1 MATHPT
7 ITALAINTLAAIGRN
22 RLSMLYCGAT
32 ACKKGVAIITSVRA
46 YSESVSFIT
55 RDLGITPYREGYAL
69 QLEAHARVV
78 AGGAPELLLLEHHRV
93 ITQGRKDFETT
104 NLVASLEELTYL
116 GVEVVPTERGGT
128 ATYHGPGQLVAYP
141 IFPVGRRVRDFLRR
155 LENVQI
161 RTLEMYGLTARP
173 NPGYAGVYVGD
184 DKIGSI
190 GVAIRQNVALHGLA
204 LNVNT
209 RLEDFELITPCGLTD
224 TRMTSMQKLLG
235 YEISMFGVKAR
246 LEAAFRTEFDG
257 YKWLEERRGE
267 EVAYPASFGSVK

>member
-1 MATHPT
+1 M
-7 ITALAINTLAAIGRN
+7 
-22 RLSMLYCGAT
+22 
-32 ACKKGVAIITSVRA
+32 
-46 YSESVSFIT
+46 SFIT
-55 RDLGITPYREGYAL
+55 RDLGLVPYKLAYQQ

-78 AGGAPELLLLEHHRV
+78 AGGAPELLLLEHPRV
-93 ITQGRKDFETT
+93 ITHGRKDDETT
-104 NLVASLEELTYL
+104 NLVTPLETLL
-116 GVEVVPTERGGT
+116 QIGVEVIATERGGT

-161 RTLEMYGLTARP
+161 RVLEGYGLSARP

-190 GVAIRQNVALHGLA
+190 GVAIRGNVALHGLA

-209 RLEDFELITPCGLTD
+209 NLMDFELIVPCGLTD
-224 TRMTSMQKLLG
+224 TRMTSIQKLLG
-235 YEISMFGVKAR
+235 REVPMPEVKTK
-246 LEAAFRTEFDG
+246 LEAAFKAEFEG

-267 EVAYPASFGSVK
+267 EVAY

>member
-1 MATHPT
+1 M
-7 ITALAINTLAAIGRN
+7 
-22 RLSMLYCGAT
+22 
-32 ACKKGVAIITSVRA
+32 
-46 YSESVSFIT
+46 SFIT
-55 RDLGITPYREGYAL
+55 RDLAIQPYREGYAL
-69 QLEAHARVV
+69 QLAAHARVV

-93 ITQGRKDFETT
+93 ITQGRKDGETT
-104 NLVASLEELTYL
+104 NLIASLEELLFL
-116 GVEVVPTERGGT
+116 GIEVLATERGGT

-161 RTLEMYGLTARP
+161 RLLETYGLEARP

-209 RLEDFELITPCGLTD
+209 RLADFELITPCGLTD

-235 YEISMFGVKAR
+235 REIPMLEVKAR
-246 LEAAFRTEFDG
+246 LEAAFRAEFEG

-267 EVAYPASFGSVK
+267 EVAY

>member
-1 MATHPT
+1 M
-7 ITALAINTLAAIGRN
+7 
-22 RLSMLYCGAT
+22 
-32 ACKKGVAIITSVRA
+32 AIITTVRA
-46 YSESVSFIT
+46 YSASVSFIT
-55 RDLGITPYREGYAL
+55 RDFGIIPYRQGYAV

-93 ITQGRKDFETT
+93 ITQGRKDSETT
-104 NLVASLEELTYL
+104 NLVASLEELMFL
-116 GVEVVPTERGGT
+116 GVEVIPTERGGT

-161 RTLEMYGLTARP
+161 TVLEQYGLLARP
-173 NPGYAGVYVGD
+173 NPGYAGVYVGIE
-184 DKIGSI
+184 KIGSI

-209 RLEDFELITPCGLTD
+209 RLEDFDLITPCGLTD

-235 YEISMFGVKAR
+235 YEIPLLEVKTR
-246 LEAAFRTEFDG
+246 LELAFRAEFDG

-267 EVAYPASFGSVK
+267 EVAY

>member
-1 MATHPT
+1 V
-7 ITALAINTLAAIGRN
+7 G
-22 RLSMLYCGAT
+22 
-32 ACKKGVAIITSVRA
+32 
-46 YSESVSFIT
+46 FIT
-55 RDLGITPYREGYAL
+55 RDLGLTPYREGYAS
-69 QLEAHARVV
+69 QLGAHARVV
-78 AGGAPELLLLEHHRV
+78 AGGVPELLLLEHHRV
-93 ITQGRKDFETT
+93 ITQGRKDGETT
-104 NLVASLEELTYL
+104 NLVASLEELVFL

-161 RTLEMYGLTARP
+161 TVLETYGLEARP
-173 NPGYAGVYVGD
+173 NPGYAGVFVGD

-209 RLEDFELITPCGLTD
+209 RLEDFDLITPCGLTD
-224 TRMTSMQKLLG
+224 THMTSMQKLLG
-235 YEISMFGVKAR
+235 HELPMLEVKKQ
-246 LEAAFRTEFDG
+246 LEAAFMAEFDG

-267 EVAYPASFGSVK
+267 DVAYAVQL

>member
-1 MATHPT
+1 MR
-7 ITALAINTLAAIGRN
+7 I
-22 RLSMLYCGAT
+22 
-32 ACKKGVAIITSVRA
+32 
-46 YSESVSFIT
+46 
-55 RDLGITPYREGYAL
+55 
-69 QLEAHARVV
+69 
-78 AGGAPELLLLEHHRV
+78 
-93 ITQGRKDFETT
+93 DF
-104 NLVASLEELTYL
+104 S
-116 GVEVVPTERGGT
+116 ERGGT

-161 RTLEMYGLTARP
+161 RTLATYGLEARP

-209 RLEDFELITPCGLTD
+209 RLADFELITPCGLTD

-235 YEISMFGVKAR
+235 REIPRIAPFHANTAKLHKSPTD
-246 LEAAFRTEFDG
+246 LESRSALISS
-257 YKWLEERRGE
+257 LEI
-267 EVAYPASFGSVK
+267 

>member
-1 MATHPT
+1 MPYF
-7 ITALAINTLAAIGRN
+7 GF
-22 RLSMLYCGAT
+22 T
-32 ACKKGVAIITSVRA
+32 ACKEGVANITTVRA
-46 YSESVSFIT
+46 YSEPVGFIT
-55 RDLGITPYREGYAL
+55 RDLEVIPYRDGYAL

-78 AGGAPELLLLEHHRV
+78 AGGVPELLLLEHHRV
-93 ITQGRKDFETT
+93 ITQGRKDGETT

-155 LENVQI
+155 LENVQL
-161 RTLEMYGLTARP
+161 RVLATYGLEARP
-173 NPGYAGVYVGD
+173 NPGYAGVYVGIE
-184 DKIGSI
+184 KIGSI

-209 RLEDFELITPCGLTD
+209 RLEDFDLITPCGLTD
-224 TRMTSMQKLLG
+224 TRMTSMQKLLKR
-235 YEISMFGVKAR
+235 EIPMLEVKAQ
-246 LEAAFRTEFDG
+246 LAAAFRAEFAG

-267 EVAYPASFGSVK
+267 EVAYPYPAPFGSVK